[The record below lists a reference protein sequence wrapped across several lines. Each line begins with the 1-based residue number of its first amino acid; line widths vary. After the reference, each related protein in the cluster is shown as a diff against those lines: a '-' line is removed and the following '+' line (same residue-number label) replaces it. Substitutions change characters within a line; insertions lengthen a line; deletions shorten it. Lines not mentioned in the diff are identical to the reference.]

1 MPSAPAPSGPRR
13 PDSWSSDSWSSD
25 SWSSDSWWPDSWW
38 QSAAIYQ
45 LYVRSF
51 ADGDGDGI
59 GDLAG
64 ARAQLP
70 YLAALGIDAIWFNP
84 WYPSPMADA
93 GYDISDYRSID
104 PVFGTLADA
113 DALIAEAHAH
123 GIKIIVDVV
132 PNHSSDRHPWFTE
145 AVAAAPGS
153 AARGRFWFRP
163 GRGPAGELPPNNW
176 QSIFGGP
183 AWTRVTE
190 ADGSPGEWYLHL
202 FAPEQPDFNWDSADV
217 RREFEDVLRFWFARG
232 VDGIRIDSAALL
244 CKDAALPDVA
254 GTEQPGPAHPYTDR
268 DEVHAVYQSWRAI
281 ADSWSGGEQGGGEQE
296 GGEHGA
302 GDDGAGDDGAGEQ
315 SAGGQRKR
323 MLIGEIWLPD
333 AARLARYVGPGE
345 LHAVFNFPYLN
356 CPWDAAELRRVI
368 DETLALNAPLGVPAT
383 WVLSNH
389 DVDRV
394 VSRYG
399 RPDTSFHLDRRPYFH
414 SLPVDLALGT
424 RRARAAALLTMA
436 LPGSV
441 YIYQGEELGLWEVQ
455 DIPDELRQDP
465 IWARTDGADPGR
477 DGSRV
482 PLPWSGT
489 EPPFGFS
496 PPGAAAEPWLPQPK
510 EWRELT
516 VAAESGHDDSMLS
529 LYRAALRIRRSVPAF
544 AVAPLSWRQAPDGV
558 LAFDR
563 AAAQAQGPAV
573 CCVANLSAR
582 PAGLPP
588 HASVLLA
595 SGPLAGGLLPPD
607 TTAWLRAG

>member
-1 MPSAPAPSGPRR
+1 MPTLSAPSSPS
-13 PDSWSSDSWSSD
+13 
-25 SWSSDSWWPDSWW
+25 PDSWW
-38 QSAAIYQ
+38 RAAAIYQ

-64 ARAQLP
+64 ARAHLA

-113 DALIAEAHAH
+113 DTLIAEAHAH

-132 PNHSSDRHPWFTE
+132 PNHSSDRHPWF
-145 AVAAAPGS
+145 AAALAAGPGS
-153 AARGRFWFRP
+153 AERERFWFRP
-163 GRGPAGELPPNNW
+163 GRGVSGEVPPNNW

-183 AWTRVTE
+183 AWTRVVE
-190 ADGSPGEWYLHL
+190 PDGSPGEWYLHL
-202 FAPEQPDFNWDSADV
+202 FAPEQPDFNWGSVDV
-217 RREFEDVLRFWFARG
+217 RRDFEDVLRFWFSRG

-244 CKDAALPDVA
+244 CKDAALPEVA
-254 GTEQPGPAHPYTDR
+254 ADLPPGPTHPYTDR
-268 DEVHAVYQSWRAI
+268 DDVHEIYQSWRAI
-281 ADSWSGGEQGGGEQE
+281 ADEAPG
-296 GGEHGA
+296 
-302 GDDGAGDDGAGEQ
+302 
-315 SAGGQRKR
+315 R
-323 MLIGEIWLPD
+323 MLIGEVWLPD

-345 LHAVFNFPYLN
+345 LNTVFNFPYLN

-399 RPDTSFHLDRRPYFH
+399 RSDTAFSLDRRAYFH
-414 SLPVDLALGT
+414 SIPVDLPLGT

-465 IWARTDGADPGR
+465 IWARTLGADPGR

-496 PPGAAAEPWLPQPK
+496 PAGASSEPWLPQPK
-510 EWRELT
+510 EWRDLT
-516 VAAESGHDDSMLS
+516 VAAESANSSSMLH
-529 LYRAALRIRRSVPAF
+529 LYREALRIRRSEPAF
-544 AVAPLSWRQAPDGV
+544 GDAPLTWQPSADGV
-558 LAFDR
+558 LTFDR
-563 AAAQAQGPAV
+563 DAAGSQDTGDTGTARLSTGEPDASRLDSGGPDSGGPGTTLR
-573 CCVANLSAR
+573 CVANLSAGPVPL
-582 PAGLPP
+582 PA
-588 HASVLLA
+588 HAGILLA
-595 SGPLAGGLLPPD
+595 SGPLDGGLLPPD
-607 TTAWLRAG
+607 TTAWLRVK

>member
-1 MPSAPAPSGPRR
+1 MPSAPMPSAH
-13 PDSWSSDSWSSD
+13 
-25 SWSSDSWWPDSWW
+25 SWW

-51 ADGDGDGI
+51 ADGNGDGI

-64 ARAQLP
+64 VRAHLP

-123 GIKIIVDVV
+123 GIRIIVDVV
-132 PNHSSDRHPWFTE
+132 PNHGSDQHPWFL
-145 AVAAAPGS
+145 AALAAGPGS
-153 AARGRFWFRP
+153 AERSRFWFRP
-163 GRGPAGELPPNNW
+163 GRGVNGSLPPNNW

-202 FAPEQPDFNWDSADV
+202 FAPEQPDFNWASPDV
-217 RREFEDVLRFWFARG
+217 RLEFEDVLRFWFARG

-244 CKDAALPDVA
+244 CKDASLPDVT
-254 GTEQPGPAHPYTDR
+254 GTEPPGPAHPYTDR
-268 DEVHAVYQSWRAI
+268 DDVHLIYQSWRAI
-281 ADSWSGGEQGGGEQE
+281 ADSF
-296 GGEHGA
+296 A
-302 GDDGAGDDGAGEQ
+302 G
-315 SAGGQRKR
+315 R

-345 LHAVFNFPYLN
+345 LHTVFNFPYLN
-356 CPWDAAELRRVI
+356 CAWDAGALREVI
-368 DETLALNAPLGVPAT
+368 DQTLALSSGAPAT

-399 RPDTSFHLDRRPYFH
+399 RADTSFDLERRPYFH
-414 SLPVDLALGT
+414 AFPVDLPLGT

-465 IWARTDGADPGR
+465 IWARTHGADPGR
-477 DGSRV
+477 DGCRV
-482 PLPWSGT
+482 PLPWSGM

-496 PPGAAAEPWLPQPK
+496 PPDAAAAPWLPQPK
-510 EWRELT
+510 DWRDLT
-516 VAAESGHDDSMLS
+516 VSASSGNPDSMLT
-529 LYRAALRIRRSVPAF
+529 LYRDALRIRRSSPELGDG
-544 AVAPLSWRQAPDGV
+544 PMTWQPTPDGV

-563 AAAQAQGPAV
+563 APLGQGTGGLR
-573 CCVANLSAR
+573 CVANLSAAPVAL
-582 PAGLPP
+582 PAN
-588 HASVLLA
+588 AVVLLS
-595 SGPLAGGLLPPD
+595 SGPLSGGLLPPD
-607 TTAWLRAG
+607 TTAWLRMS

>member
-1 MPSAPAPSGPRR
+1 MPSAPAPSGSR
-13 PDSWSSDSWSSD
+13 WA
-25 SWSSDSWWPDSWW
+25 DSWWRD
-38 QSAAIYQ
+38 AAIYQ

-51 ADGDGDGI
+51 ADGNGDGI

-64 ARAQLP
+64 ARAHLP

-93 GYDISDYRSID
+93 GYDIADYRSID

-123 GIKIIVDVV
+123 GIKIIIDVV
-132 PNHSSDRHPWFTE
+132 PNHGSDRHPWFVS
-145 AVAAAPGS
+145 ALAAGPGS
-153 AARGRFWFRP
+153 AERSRFWFRP
-163 GRGPAGELPPNNW
+163 GRGADGSLPPNNW

-190 ADGSPGEWYLHL
+190 PDGSPGEWYLHL
-202 FAPEQPDFNWDSADV
+202 FAPEQPDFNWGSADV
-217 RREFEDVLRFWFARG
+217 RHEFEDVLRFWFSRG

-254 GTEQPGPAHPYTDR
+254 GDEAPGPAHPYSDR
-268 DEVHAVYQSWRAI
+268 DEVHAIYQAWRAI
-281 ADSWSGGEQGGGEQE
+281 ADSY
-296 GGEHGA
+296 GA
-302 GDDGAGDDGAGEQ
+302 GDQEAGDQGAGGHGE
-315 SAGGQRKR
+315 R
-323 MLIGEIWLPD
+323 MLIGEVWLPD
-333 AARLARYVGPGE
+333 PARLARYVGPGE
-345 LHAVFNFPYLN
+345 LHTVFNFPYLD
-356 CPWDAAELRRVI
+356 CPWDAAGLRRVI
-368 DETLALNAPLGVPAT
+368 DEALALNAPLGVPAT

-399 RPDTSFHLDRRPYFH
+399 RADTAFSLERRPYFH
-414 SLPVDLALGT
+414 SFPVDLALGT

-465 IWARTDGADPGR
+465 IWARTGGADPGR

-489 EPPFGFS
+489 EAPFGFS

-510 EWRELT
+510 DWRDLT
-516 VAAESGHDDSMLS
+516 VAAESATPDSMLQ
-529 LYRAALRIRRSVPAF
+529 LYQEALRIRRSDPAF
-544 AVAPLSWRQAPDGV
+544 GETTLSWQPSADGV

-563 AAAQAQGPAV
+563 GAAGGPETGDADTGRLGTSGLPATV
-573 CCVANLSAR
+573 RCVANLSAD
-582 PAGLPP
+582 PVTLPP
-588 HASVLLA
+588 RASVLLA
-595 SGPLAGGLLPPD
+595 SGPLDGGLLPPD
-607 TTAWLRAG
+607 TTAWLRIG

>member
-1 MPSAPAPSGPRR
+1 MPSAPEPSGPRPDSRR
-13 PDSWSSDSWSSD
+13 PDSR
-25 SWSSDSWWPDSWW
+25 WPDSWW

-64 ARAQLP
+64 ARARLPQL
-70 YLAALGIDAIWFNP
+70 AELGIDAIWFNP

-123 GIKIIVDVV
+123 GIRIIIDVV
-132 PNHSSDRHPWFTE
+132 PNHGSDRHPWFAE
-145 AVAAAPGS
+145 ALAAAPGS
-153 AARGRFWFRP
+153 AARARFWFRP
-163 GRGPAGELPPNNW
+163 GRGAAGELPPNNW

-244 CKDAALPDVA
+244 CKDAALPDVT
-254 GTEQPGPAHPYTDR
+254 GDQPPGPAHPYTDR

-281 ADSWSGGEQGGGEQE
+281 ADEFGDRESGE
-296 GGEHGA
+296 GDHRE
-302 GDDGAGDDGAGEQ
+302 
-315 SAGGQRKR
+315 R
-323 MLIGEIWLPD
+323 MLIGEVWLPD

-345 LHAVFNFPYLN
+345 LHTVFNFPYLN
-356 CPWDAAELRRVI
+356 CPWDATELRRVI

-399 RPDTSFHLDRRPYFH
+399 RPDTSFNLERRPYFH
-414 SLPVDLALGT
+414 GLPVDLALGT

-441 YIYQGEELGLWEVQ
+441 YIYQGEEIGLWEVQ

-465 IWARTDGADPGR
+465 IWHRTAGADPGR
-477 DGSRV
+477 DGCRV

-496 PPGAAAEPWLPQPK
+496 PAGAAAEPWLPQPK

-516 VAAESGHDDSMLS
+516 VSAESADGDSMLS
-529 LYRAALRIRRSVPAF
+529 LYREALRIRRSVPAF
-544 AVAPLSWRQAPDGV
+544 AAPLSWRQAPDGV

-563 AAAQAQGPAV
+563 AAGESSAESTAGTVATV
-573 CCVANLSAR
+573 RCVANLSAA
-582 PAGLPP
+582 PVGLPP
-588 HASVLLA
+588 HTSVLLA
-595 SGPLAGGLLPPD
+595 SGPLDGGLLPPD
-607 TTAWLRAG
+607 TTAWLLAG